1 MGMIWRRH
9 TERSQPPARSKLP
22 LALGALTLLGAV
34 GAWFV
39 VGGTAPTLARLE
51 VGGQAAQRV
60 LNQDRLRLTLG
71 SWPHFSSPHF
81 VTYYGPGLADMA
93 HLVTDTAA
101 RDYARVFA
109 DFALPVSGPR
119 QLLVVVS
126 PAEMARYV
134 GGPSA
139 NPPLGA
145 YYDGAV
151 WLLAPTAFLRQGPHL
166 GARYAATGPTAHELT
181 HLADA
186 LVSGGRTPVWLD
198 EGLAQYEDWRLT
210 GYVWQGPD
218 SGFGG
223 RVYSWAQI
231 TDHFAQLPNQALAYR
246 QALAATASICRGGRG
261 VCLHILQALRRGVAW
276 PQAIQAATGR
286 AALRSLE
293 AGAAWRPGSAPR
305 TGARAGPAP

>member
-1 MGMIWRRH
+1 MGMVWRR
-9 TERSQPPARSKLP
+9 RSQRLAWPRPAGF
-22 LALGALTLLGAV
+22 LAALTLLGAV
-34 GAWFV
+34 GARLVF
-39 VGGTAPTLARLE
+39 GGTAATLARLE

-60 LNQDRLRLTLG
+60 FAEDRLRLTLG
-71 SWPHFSSPHF
+71 SWAHFSSPHF

-93 HLVTDTAA
+93 HLVTAIAA
-101 RDYARVFA
+101 RDYPRIFA

-151 WLLAPTAFLRQGPHL
+151 WLLAPTAFLRPGPHL

-218 SGFGG
+218 SGFSGP
-223 RVYSWAQI
+223 VYSWAQI
-231 TDHFAQLPNQALAYR
+231 TDHFAQLPNQARAYR
-246 QALAATASICRGGRG
+246 QALAATASICRRGRG

-276 PQAIQAATGR
+276 PEAIQAATGR
-286 AALRSLE
+286 PALRSLE

-305 TGARAGPAP
+305 SGASAGPAP